1 MASIL
6 DRPISQWAG
15 MEYSCACGKSH
26 KVDIQAIRVGSGV
39 MQELP
44 GILRDLGASH
54 IFLVTDNYTYEAAGR
69 QVEQLLDQAG
79 LSYHKRVF
87 QTETPL
93 VPNEYA
99 LGSVLAAMTSQ
110 DDMLLAVG
118 SGTLNDVTKYV
129 SARTGVPYVIAAT
142 APSMDGYASTV
153 APTILDGFKT
163 TLPAVY
169 PAAIV
174 ADVDILKDAPMP
186 HAHRRLWGHHREVH
200 LPGGLEAVPP
210 AQRGI
215 LLPRG
220 GGRHRGRRGDLR
232 GQRQGAGPAGAPGHP
247 GCDRGAHPLW
257 PGHGHGG
264 RLPACL
270 GGRSTRW
277 PTTGRWTPCA
287 GGEEHP
293 LHGNAV
299 GVGTVLA
306 ASLYEMAAEYL
317 PQGFAAPDKGQILA
331 CLQAAGSCADPKE
344 LGIRREL
351 CLESLLHAMELRD
364 RFTVQKLLEQKGK
377 LSPLRPGAGGAL
389 LRRLKIGK
397 RKRRDYAF
405 SGDRL
410 PSAGG
415 ETGAALRHA
424 AAGLRGA
431 AGAHPHEI

>member
-39 MQELP
+39 IQELP

-54 IFLVTDNYTYEAAGR
+54 IFLVADNYTYEAAGR

-79 LSYHKRVF
+79 LAYHKRVF

-186 HAHRRLWGHHREVH
+186 MLTAGFGDIIGKFTSLADWRLSHQLNKEYYCPEVA
-200 LPGGLEAVPP
+200 GVIEAAVETCAANAQAL
-210 AQRGI
+210 AQREPQAIQAVTEALI
-215 LLPRG
+215 LSGLAMGMVGVSRPASG
-220 GGRHRGRRGDLR
+220 AEHQMAHYWEMDALRR
-232 GQRQGAGPAGAPGHP
+232 
-247 GCDRGAHPLW
+247 
-257 PGHGHGG
+257 
-264 RLPACL
+264 
-270 GGRSTRW
+270 
-277 PTTGRWTPCA
+277 
-287 GGEEHP
+287 GEEHP

-377 LSPLRPGAGGAL
+377 LSLCAQELVARYYGG
-389 LRRLKIGK
+389 
-397 RKRRDYAF
+397 
-405 SGDRL
+405 
-410 PSAGG
+410 
-415 ETGAALRHA
+415 
-424 AAGLRGA
+424 
-431 AGAHPHEI
+431 

>member
-39 MQELP
+39 IQELP

-54 IFLVTDNYTYEAAGR
+54 IFLVADNYTYEAAGR

-79 LSYHKRVF
+79 LAYHKRVF

-174 ADVDILKDAPMP
+174 ADVDILTDAPMP
-186 HAHRRLWGHHREVH
+186 MLTAGFGDIIGKFTSLADWRLSHQLNGDYYCPEVA
-200 LPGGLEAVPP
+200 GVIEAAVETCAANAQAL
-210 AQRGI
+210 AQREPQAIQAMTEALI
-215 LLPRG
+215 LSGLAMGMVGVSRPASG
-220 GGRHRGRRGDLR
+220 AEHQMAHYWEMDALRR
-232 GQRQGAGPAGAPGHP
+232 
-247 GCDRGAHPLW
+247 
-257 PGHGHGG
+257 
-264 RLPACL
+264 
-270 GGRSTRW
+270 
-277 PTTGRWTPCA
+277 
-287 GGEEHP
+287 GEEHP

-377 LSPLRPGAGGAL
+377 LSLCAQELVARYYG
-389 LRRLKIGK
+389 
-397 RKRRDYAF
+397 
-405 SGDRL
+405 S
-410 PSAGG
+410 
-415 ETGAALRHA
+415 
-424 AAGLRGA
+424 
-431 AGAHPHEI
+431 

>member
-54 IFLVTDNYTYEAAGR
+54 IFLVADNYTYEAAGR

-79 LSYHKRVF
+79 LAYHKRVF

-129 SARTGVPYVIAAT
+129 SARTGVPYVIVAT

-186 HAHRRLWGHHREVH
+186 MLTAGFGDIIGKFTSLADWRLSHQLNGEYYCPEVA
-200 LPGGLEAVPP
+200 GVIEAAVETCAANAQAL
-210 AQRGI
+210 AQREPQAIQAVTEALI
-215 LLPRG
+215 LSGLAMGMVGVSRPASG
-220 GGRHRGRRGDLR
+220 AEHQMAHYWEMDALRR
-232 GQRQGAGPAGAPGHP
+232 
-247 GCDRGAHPLW
+247 
-257 PGHGHGG
+257 
-264 RLPACL
+264 
-270 GGRSTRW
+270 
-277 PTTGRWTPCA
+277 
-287 GGEEHP
+287 GEEHP

-377 LSPLRPGAGGAL
+377 LSLCAQELVARYYGG
-389 LRRLKIGK
+389 
-397 RKRRDYAF
+397 
-405 SGDRL
+405 
-410 PSAGG
+410 
-415 ETGAALRHA
+415 
-424 AAGLRGA
+424 
-431 AGAHPHEI
+431 

>member
-6 DRPISQWAG
+6 DRPISQWAR

-39 MQELP
+39 IQELP

-54 IFLVTDNYTYEAAGR
+54 IFLVADNYTYEAAGR

-79 LSYHKRVF
+79 LAYHKRVF

-186 HAHRRLWGHHREVH
+186 MLTAGFGDIIGKFTSLADWRLSHQLNGEYYCPEVA
-200 LPGGLEAVPP
+200 GVIEAAVETCAANAQAL
-210 AQRGI
+210 AQREPQAIQAVTEALI
-215 LLPRG
+215 LSGLAMGMVGVSRPASG
-220 GGRHRGRRGDLR
+220 AEHQMAHYWEMDALRR
-232 GQRQGAGPAGAPGHP
+232 
-247 GCDRGAHPLW
+247 
-257 PGHGHGG
+257 
-264 RLPACL
+264 
-270 GGRSTRW
+270 
-277 PTTGRWTPCA
+277 
-287 GGEEHP
+287 GEEHP

-377 LSPLRPGAGGAL
+377 LSLCAQELVARYYGG
-389 LRRLKIGK
+389 
-397 RKRRDYAF
+397 
-405 SGDRL
+405 
-410 PSAGG
+410 
-415 ETGAALRHA
+415 
-424 AAGLRGA
+424 
-431 AGAHPHEI
+431 

>member
-39 MQELP
+39 IQELP

-129 SARTGVPYVIAAT
+129 SARTGIPYVIAAT

-186 HAHRRLWGHHREVH
+186 MLTAGFGDIIGKFTSLADWRLSHQLNGEYYCPEVA
-200 LPGGLEAVPP
+200 GVIEAAVETCAANAQAL
-210 AQRGI
+210 AQREPQAIQAVTEALI
-215 LLPRG
+215 LSGLAMGMVGVSRPASG
-220 GGRHRGRRGDLR
+220 SEHQMAHYWEMDALRR
-232 GQRQGAGPAGAPGHP
+232 
-247 GCDRGAHPLW
+247 
-257 PGHGHGG
+257 
-264 RLPACL
+264 
-270 GGRSTRW
+270 
-277 PTTGRWTPCA
+277 
-287 GGEEHP
+287 GEEHP

-306 ASLYEMAAEYL
+306 ASLYEMAVEYL

-377 LSPLRPGAGGAL
+377 LSLCAQELVARYYGG
-389 LRRLKIGK
+389 
-397 RKRRDYAF
+397 
-405 SGDRL
+405 
-410 PSAGG
+410 
-415 ETGAALRHA
+415 
-424 AAGLRGA
+424 
-431 AGAHPHEI
+431 

>member
-54 IFLVTDNYTYEAAGR
+54 IFLVADNYTYEAAGR

-79 LSYHKRVF
+79 LAYHKRVF

-129 SARTGVPYVIAAT
+129 SARTGIPYVIAAT

-186 HAHRRLWGHHREVH
+186 MLTAGFGDIIGKFTSLADWRLSHQLNGEYYCPEVA
-200 LPGGLEAVPP
+200 GVIEAAVETCAANAKAL
-210 AQRGI
+210 AQREPQAIQAVTEALI
-215 LLPRG
+215 LSGLAMGMVGVSRPASG
-220 GGRHRGRRGDLR
+220 AEHQMAHYWEMDALRRG
-232 GQRQGAGPAGAPGHP
+232 
-247 GCDRGAHPLW
+247 
-257 PGHGHGG
+257 
-264 RLPACL
+264 
-270 GGRSTRW
+270 
-277 PTTGRWTPCA
+277 
-287 GGEEHP
+287 EKHP

-377 LSPLRPGAGGAL
+377 LSLCAQELVARYYGG
-389 LRRLKIGK
+389 
-397 RKRRDYAF
+397 
-405 SGDRL
+405 
-410 PSAGG
+410 
-415 ETGAALRHA
+415 
-424 AAGLRGA
+424 
-431 AGAHPHEI
+431 

>member
-54 IFLVTDNYTYEAAGR
+54 IFLVADNYTYEAAGR

-79 LSYHKRVF
+79 LAYHKRVF

-186 HAHRRLWGHHREVH
+186 MLTAGFGDIIGKFTSLADWRLSHQLNGEYYCPEVA
-200 LPGGLEAVPP
+200 GVIEAAVETCAANAKAL
-210 AQRGI
+210 AQREPQAIQAVTEALI
-215 LLPRG
+215 LSGLAMGMVGVSRPASG
-220 GGRHRGRRGDLR
+220 TEHQMAHYWEMDALRR
-232 GQRQGAGPAGAPGHP
+232 
-247 GCDRGAHPLW
+247 
-257 PGHGHGG
+257 
-264 RLPACL
+264 
-270 GGRSTRW
+270 
-277 PTTGRWTPCA
+277 
-287 GGEEHP
+287 GEEHP

-377 LSPLRPGAGGAL
+377 LSLCAQELVARYYGG
-389 LRRLKIGK
+389 
-397 RKRRDYAF
+397 
-405 SGDRL
+405 
-410 PSAGG
+410 
-415 ETGAALRHA
+415 
-424 AAGLRGA
+424 
-431 AGAHPHEI
+431 

>member
-39 MQELP
+39 IQELP

-54 IFLVTDNYTYEAAGR
+54 IFLVADNYTYEAAGR

-79 LSYHKRVF
+79 LAYHKRVF

-129 SARTGVPYVIAAT
+129 SARTGIPYVIAAT

-186 HAHRRLWGHHREVH
+186 MLTAGFGDIIGKFTSLADWRLSHQLNGEYYCPEVA
-200 LPGGLEAVPP
+200 GVIEAAVETCAANAQAL
-210 AQRGI
+210 AQREPQAIQAVTEALI
-215 LLPRG
+215 LSGLAMGMVGVSRPASG
-220 GGRHRGRRGDLR
+220 AEHQMAHYWEMDALRR
-232 GQRQGAGPAGAPGHP
+232 
-247 GCDRGAHPLW
+247 
-257 PGHGHGG
+257 
-264 RLPACL
+264 
-270 GGRSTRW
+270 
-277 PTTGRWTPCA
+277 
-287 GGEEHP
+287 GEEHP

-317 PQGFAAPDKGQILA
+317 PQGFTAPDKGQILA

-377 LSPLRPGAGGAL
+377 LSLCAQELVARYYGG
-389 LRRLKIGK
+389 
-397 RKRRDYAF
+397 
-405 SGDRL
+405 
-410 PSAGG
+410 
-415 ETGAALRHA
+415 
-424 AAGLRGA
+424 
-431 AGAHPHEI
+431 

>member
-39 MQELP
+39 IQELP

-79 LSYHKRVF
+79 LAYHKRVF

-186 HAHRRLWGHHREVH
+186 MLTAGFGDIIGKFTSLADWRLSHQLNGEYYCPEVA
-200 LPGGLEAVPP
+200 GVIEAAVETCAANAKAL
-210 AQRGI
+210 AQREPQAIQAVTEALI
-215 LLPRG
+215 LSGLAMGMVGVSRPASG
-220 GGRHRGRRGDLR
+220 AEHQMAHYWEMDALRR
-232 GQRQGAGPAGAPGHP
+232 
-247 GCDRGAHPLW
+247 
-257 PGHGHGG
+257 
-264 RLPACL
+264 
-270 GGRSTRW
+270 
-277 PTTGRWTPCA
+277 
-287 GGEEHP
+287 GEEHP

-377 LSPLRPGAGGAL
+377 LSLCAQELVERYYGG
-389 LRRLKIGK
+389 
-397 RKRRDYAF
+397 
-405 SGDRL
+405 
-410 PSAGG
+410 
-415 ETGAALRHA
+415 
-424 AAGLRGA
+424 
-431 AGAHPHEI
+431 

>member
-39 MQELP
+39 IQELP

-79 LSYHKRVF
+79 LPYHKRVF

-129 SARTGVPYVIAAT
+129 SARTGIPYVIAAT

-186 HAHRRLWGHHREVH
+186 MLTAGFGDIIGKFTSLADWRLSHQLNGEYYCPEVA
-200 LPGGLEAVPP
+200 GVIEAAVETCAANAKAL
-210 AQRGI
+210 AQREPQAIQAVTEALI
-215 LLPRG
+215 LSGLAMGMVGVSRPASG
-220 GGRHRGRRGDLR
+220 AEHQMAHYWEMDALRR
-232 GQRQGAGPAGAPGHP
+232 
-247 GCDRGAHPLW
+247 
-257 PGHGHGG
+257 
-264 RLPACL
+264 
-270 GGRSTRW
+270 
-277 PTTGRWTPCA
+277 
-287 GGEEHP
+287 GEEHP

-364 RFTVQKLLEQKGK
+364 RFTVQKLLEQKGQ
-377 LSPLRPGAGGAL
+377 LISCAQELVERYYGG
-389 LRRLKIGK
+389 
-397 RKRRDYAF
+397 
-405 SGDRL
+405 
-410 PSAGG
+410 
-415 ETGAALRHA
+415 
-424 AAGLRGA
+424 
-431 AGAHPHEI
+431 

>member
-79 LSYHKRVF
+79 LAYHKRVF

-129 SARTGVPYVIAAT
+129 SARTGIPYVIAAT

-186 HAHRRLWGHHREVH
+186 MLTAGFGDIIGKFTSLADWRLSHQLNGEYYCPEVA
-200 LPGGLEAVPP
+200 GVIEAAVETCAANAQAL
-210 AQRGI
+210 AQREPQAIQAVTEALI
-215 LLPRG
+215 LSGLAMGMVGVSRPASG
-220 GGRHRGRRGDLR
+220 AEHQMAHYWEMDALRR
-232 GQRQGAGPAGAPGHP
+232 
-247 GCDRGAHPLW
+247 
-257 PGHGHGG
+257 
-264 RLPACL
+264 
-270 GGRSTRW
+270 
-277 PTTGRWTPCA
+277 
-287 GGEEHP
+287 GEEHP

-364 RFTVQKLLEQKGK
+364 RFTVQKLLEQKGQ
-377 LSPLRPGAGGAL
+377 LISCAQELVARYYGG
-389 LRRLKIGK
+389 
-397 RKRRDYAF
+397 
-405 SGDRL
+405 
-410 PSAGG
+410 
-415 ETGAALRHA
+415 
-424 AAGLRGA
+424 
-431 AGAHPHEI
+431 

>member
-79 LSYHKRVF
+79 LAYHKRVF

-129 SARTGVPYVIAAT
+129 SARTGIPYVIAAT

-186 HAHRRLWGHHREVH
+186 MLTAGFGDIIGKFTSLADWRLSHQLNGEYYCPEVA
-200 LPGGLEAVPP
+200 GVIEAAVETCAANAQAL
-210 AQRGI
+210 AQREPQAIQAVTEALI
-215 LLPRG
+215 LSGLAMGMVGVSRPASG
-220 GGRHRGRRGDLR
+220 AEHQMAHYWEMDALRR
-232 GQRQGAGPAGAPGHP
+232 
-247 GCDRGAHPLW
+247 
-257 PGHGHGG
+257 
-264 RLPACL
+264 
-270 GGRSTRW
+270 
-277 PTTGRWTPCA
+277 
-287 GGEEHP
+287 GEEHP

-351 CLESLLHAMELRD
+351 CLKSLLHAMELRD

-377 LSPLRPGAGGAL
+377 LSLCAQELVARYYGG
-389 LRRLKIGK
+389 
-397 RKRRDYAF
+397 
-405 SGDRL
+405 
-410 PSAGG
+410 
-415 ETGAALRHA
+415 
-424 AAGLRGA
+424 
-431 AGAHPHEI
+431 

>member
-39 MQELP
+39 IQELP

-54 IFLVTDNYTYEAAGR
+54 IFLVADNYTYEAAGR

-79 LSYHKRVF
+79 LAYHKRVF

-129 SARTGVPYVIAAT
+129 SARTDMPYVIAAT

-186 HAHRRLWGHHREVH
+186 MLTAGFGDIIGKFTSLADWRLSHQLNGEYYCPEVA
-200 LPGGLEAVPP
+200 GVIEAAVETCAANAQAL
-210 AQRGI
+210 AQREPQAIQAVTEALI
-215 LLPRG
+215 LSGLAMGMVGVSRPASG
-220 GGRHRGRRGDLR
+220 AEHQMAHYWEMDALRR
-232 GQRQGAGPAGAPGHP
+232 
-247 GCDRGAHPLW
+247 
-257 PGHGHGG
+257 
-264 RLPACL
+264 
-270 GGRSTRW
+270 
-277 PTTGRWTPCA
+277 
-287 GGEEHP
+287 GEEHP

-364 RFTVQKLLEQKGK
+364 RFTVQKLLEQKGQ
-377 LSPLRPGAGGAL
+377 LISCAQELVARYYGG
-389 LRRLKIGK
+389 
-397 RKRRDYAF
+397 
-405 SGDRL
+405 
-410 PSAGG
+410 
-415 ETGAALRHA
+415 
-424 AAGLRGA
+424 
-431 AGAHPHEI
+431 

>member
-39 MQELP
+39 IQELP

-79 LSYHKRVF
+79 LPYHKRVF

-186 HAHRRLWGHHREVH
+186 MLTAGFGDIIGKFTSLADWRLSHQLNGEYYCPEVA
-200 LPGGLEAVPP
+200 GVIEAAVETCAANAQAL
-210 AQRGI
+210 AQREPQAIQAVTEALI
-215 LLPRG
+215 LSGLAMGMVGVSRPASG
-220 GGRHRGRRGDLR
+220 AEHQMAHYWEMDALRR
-232 GQRQGAGPAGAPGHP
+232 
-247 GCDRGAHPLW
+247 
-257 PGHGHGG
+257 
-264 RLPACL
+264 
-270 GGRSTRW
+270 
-277 PTTGRWTPCA
+277 
-287 GGEEHP
+287 GEEHP

-377 LSPLRPGAGGAL
+377 LSLCAQELVERYYGG
-389 LRRLKIGK
+389 
-397 RKRRDYAF
+397 
-405 SGDRL
+405 
-410 PSAGG
+410 
-415 ETGAALRHA
+415 
-424 AAGLRGA
+424 
-431 AGAHPHEI
+431 

>member
-54 IFLVTDNYTYEAAGR
+54 IFLVADNYTYEASGR

-79 LSYHKRVF
+79 LAYHKRVF

-186 HAHRRLWGHHREVH
+186 MLTAGFGDIIGKFTSLADWRLSHQLNGEYYCPEVA
-200 LPGGLEAVPP
+200 GVIEAAVETCAANAQAL
-210 AQRGI
+210 AQREPQAIQAVTEALI
-215 LLPRG
+215 LSGLAMGMVGVSRPASG
-220 GGRHRGRRGDLR
+220 AEHQMAHYWEMDALRR
-232 GQRQGAGPAGAPGHP
+232 
-247 GCDRGAHPLW
+247 
-257 PGHGHGG
+257 
-264 RLPACL
+264 
-270 GGRSTRW
+270 
-277 PTTGRWTPCA
+277 
-287 GGEEHP
+287 GEEHP

-377 LSPLRPGAGGAL
+377 LSLCAQELVARYYGG
-389 LRRLKIGK
+389 
-397 RKRRDYAF
+397 
-405 SGDRL
+405 
-410 PSAGG
+410 
-415 ETGAALRHA
+415 
-424 AAGLRGA
+424 
-431 AGAHPHEI
+431 

>member
-39 MQELP
+39 IQELP

-54 IFLVTDNYTYEAAGR
+54 IFLVADNYTYEAAGR

-79 LSYHKRVF
+79 LAYHKRVF

-169 PAAIV
+169 PAVIV

-186 HAHRRLWGHHREVH
+186 MLTAGFGDIIGKFTSLADWRLSHQLNGEYYCPEVA
-200 LPGGLEAVPP
+200 GVIEAAVETCAANAKAL
-210 AQRGI
+210 AQREPQAIQAVTEALI
-215 LLPRG
+215 LSGLAMGMVGVSRPASG
-220 GGRHRGRRGDLR
+220 AEHQMAHYWEMDALRR
-232 GQRQGAGPAGAPGHP
+232 
-247 GCDRGAHPLW
+247 
-257 PGHGHGG
+257 
-264 RLPACL
+264 
-270 GGRSTRW
+270 
-277 PTTGRWTPCA
+277 
-287 GGEEHP
+287 GEEHP

-377 LSPLRPGAGGAL
+377 LSLCAQELVARYYGG
-389 LRRLKIGK
+389 
-397 RKRRDYAF
+397 
-405 SGDRL
+405 
-410 PSAGG
+410 
-415 ETGAALRHA
+415 
-424 AAGLRGA
+424 
-431 AGAHPHEI
+431 

>member
-6 DRPISQWAG
+6 DRPISQWAR

-39 MQELP
+39 IQELP

-186 HAHRRLWGHHREVH
+186 MLTAGFGDIIGKFTSLADWRLSHQLNGEYYCPEVA
-200 LPGGLEAVPP
+200 GVIEAAVETCAANAKAL
-210 AQRGI
+210 AQREPQAIQAVTEALI
-215 LLPRG
+215 LSGLAMGMVGVSRPASG
-220 GGRHRGRRGDLR
+220 AEHQMAHYWEMDALRR
-232 GQRQGAGPAGAPGHP
+232 
-247 GCDRGAHPLW
+247 
-257 PGHGHGG
+257 
-264 RLPACL
+264 
-270 GGRSTRW
+270 
-277 PTTGRWTPCA
+277 
-287 GGEEHP
+287 GEEHP

-377 LSPLRPGAGGAL
+377 LSLCAQELVARYYGG
-389 LRRLKIGK
+389 
-397 RKRRDYAF
+397 
-405 SGDRL
+405 
-410 PSAGG
+410 
-415 ETGAALRHA
+415 
-424 AAGLRGA
+424 
-431 AGAHPHEI
+431 

>member
-26 KVDIQAIRVGSGV
+26 KVDIQAIQVGSGV
-39 MQELP
+39 IQELP

-79 LSYHKRVF
+79 LAYHKRVF

-186 HAHRRLWGHHREVH
+186 MLTAGFGDIIGKFTSLADWRLSHQLNGEYYCPEVA
-200 LPGGLEAVPP
+200 GVIEAAVETCAANAKAL
-210 AQRGI
+210 AQREPQAIQAVTEALI
-215 LLPRG
+215 LSGLAMGMVGVSRPASG
-220 GGRHRGRRGDLR
+220 AEHQMAHYWEMDALRR
-232 GQRQGAGPAGAPGHP
+232 
-247 GCDRGAHPLW
+247 
-257 PGHGHGG
+257 
-264 RLPACL
+264 
-270 GGRSTRW
+270 
-277 PTTGRWTPCA
+277 
-287 GGEEHP
+287 GEEHP

-377 LSPLRPGAGGAL
+377 LSLCAQELVARYYGG
-389 LRRLKIGK
+389 
-397 RKRRDYAF
+397 
-405 SGDRL
+405 
-410 PSAGG
+410 
-415 ETGAALRHA
+415 
-424 AAGLRGA
+424 
-431 AGAHPHEI
+431 

>member
-1 MASIL
+1 MASSL

-39 MQELP
+39 IQELP

-54 IFLVTDNYTYEAAGR
+54 IFLVADNYTFEAAGR

-79 LSYHKRVF
+79 LPYHKRVF

-129 SARTGVPYVIAAT
+129 SARTGIPYVIAAT

-186 HAHRRLWGHHREVH
+186 MLTAGFGDIIGKFTSLADWRLSHQLNGEYYCPEVA
-200 LPGGLEAVPP
+200 GVIEAAVETCAANAQAL
-210 AQRGI
+210 AQREPQAIQAVTEALI
-215 LLPRG
+215 LSGLAMGMVGVSRPASG
-220 GGRHRGRRGDLR
+220 AEHQMAHYWEMDALRR
-232 GQRQGAGPAGAPGHP
+232 
-247 GCDRGAHPLW
+247 
-257 PGHGHGG
+257 
-264 RLPACL
+264 
-270 GGRSTRW
+270 
-277 PTTGRWTPCA
+277 
-287 GGEEHP
+287 GEEHP

-364 RFTVQKLLEQKGK
+364 RFTVQRLLEQKGQ
-377 LSPLRPGAGGAL
+377 LISCAQELVERYYGG
-389 LRRLKIGK
+389 
-397 RKRRDYAF
+397 
-405 SGDRL
+405 
-410 PSAGG
+410 
-415 ETGAALRHA
+415 
-424 AAGLRGA
+424 
-431 AGAHPHEI
+431 

>member
-54 IFLVTDNYTYEAAGR
+54 IFLVADNYTYEAAGR

-79 LSYHKRVF
+79 LAYHKRVF

-186 HAHRRLWGHHREVH
+186 MLTAGFGDIIGKFTSLADWRLSHQLNGEYYCPEVA
-200 LPGGLEAVPP
+200 GVIEAAVETCAANAKAL
-210 AQRGI
+210 AQREPQAIQAVTEALI
-215 LLPRG
+215 LSGLAMGMVGVSRPASG
-220 GGRHRGRRGDLR
+220 AEHQMAHYWEMDALRR
-232 GQRQGAGPAGAPGHP
+232 
-247 GCDRGAHPLW
+247 
-257 PGHGHGG
+257 
-264 RLPACL
+264 
-270 GGRSTRW
+270 
-277 PTTGRWTPCA
+277 
-287 GGEEHP
+287 GEEHP

-331 CLQAAGSCADPKE
+331 YLQAAGSCADPKE

-377 LSPLRPGAGGAL
+377 LSLCAQELVERYYGG
-389 LRRLKIGK
+389 
-397 RKRRDYAF
+397 
-405 SGDRL
+405 
-410 PSAGG
+410 
-415 ETGAALRHA
+415 
-424 AAGLRGA
+424 
-431 AGAHPHEI
+431 

>member
-54 IFLVTDNYTYEAAGR
+54 IFLVADNYTYEAAGR

-186 HAHRRLWGHHREVH
+186 MLTAGFGDIIGKFTSLADWRLSHQLNGEYYCPEVA
-200 LPGGLEAVPP
+200 GVIEAAVETCAANAQAL
-210 AQRGI
+210 AQREPQAIQAVTEALI
-215 LLPRG
+215 LSGLAMGMVGVSRPASG
-220 GGRHRGRRGDLR
+220 AEHQMAHYWEMDALRRG
-232 GQRQGAGPAGAPGHP
+232 
-247 GCDRGAHPLW
+247 
-257 PGHGHGG
+257 
-264 RLPACL
+264 
-270 GGRSTRW
+270 
-277 PTTGRWTPCA
+277 
-287 GGEEHP
+287 EVHP

-306 ASLYEMAAEYL
+306 ASLYEMAVEYL

-377 LSPLRPGAGGAL
+377 LSLCAQELVARYYGG
-389 LRRLKIGK
+389 
-397 RKRRDYAF
+397 
-405 SGDRL
+405 
-410 PSAGG
+410 
-415 ETGAALRHA
+415 
-424 AAGLRGA
+424 
-431 AGAHPHEI
+431 

>member
-54 IFLVTDNYTYEAAGR
+54 IFLVADNYTYEAAGR

-79 LSYHKRVF
+79 LPYHKRVF

-129 SARTGVPYVIAAT
+129 SARTGIPYVIAAT

-186 HAHRRLWGHHREVH
+186 MLTAGFGDIIGKFTSLADWRLSHQLNGEYYCPEVA
-200 LPGGLEAVPP
+200 GVIEAAVETCAANAQAL
-210 AQRGI
+210 AQREPQAIQAVTEALI
-215 LLPRG
+215 LSGLAMGMVGVSRPASG
-220 GGRHRGRRGDLR
+220 AEHQMAHYWEMDALRR
-232 GQRQGAGPAGAPGHP
+232 
-247 GCDRGAHPLW
+247 
-257 PGHGHGG
+257 
-264 RLPACL
+264 
-270 GGRSTRW
+270 
-277 PTTGRWTPCA
+277 
-287 GGEEHP
+287 GEEHP

-331 CLQAAGSCADPKE
+331 CLQAAGSCADPKA

-377 LSPLRPGAGGAL
+377 LSLCAQELVARYYGG
-389 LRRLKIGK
+389 
-397 RKRRDYAF
+397 
-405 SGDRL
+405 
-410 PSAGG
+410 
-415 ETGAALRHA
+415 
-424 AAGLRGA
+424 
-431 AGAHPHEI
+431 

>member
-39 MQELP
+39 IQELP

-129 SARTGVPYVIAAT
+129 SARTGMPYVIAAT

-174 ADVDILKDAPMP
+174 ADVGILKDAPMP
-186 HAHRRLWGHHREVH
+186 MLTAGFGDIIGKFTSLADWRLSHQLNGEYYCPEVA
-200 LPGGLEAVPP
+200 GVIEAAVETCAANAKAL
-210 AQRGI
+210 AQREPQAIQAVTEALI
-215 LLPRG
+215 LSGLAMGMVGVSRPASG
-220 GGRHRGRRGDLR
+220 AEHQMAHYWEMDALRR
-232 GQRQGAGPAGAPGHP
+232 
-247 GCDRGAHPLW
+247 
-257 PGHGHGG
+257 
-264 RLPACL
+264 
-270 GGRSTRW
+270 
-277 PTTGRWTPCA
+277 
-287 GGEEHP
+287 GEEHP

-299 GVGTVLA
+299 GASAVIA
-306 ASLYEMAAEYL
+306 ASLYELAAAEL
-317 PQGFAAPDKGQILA
+317 PQGFTPPDKARIVA
-331 CLQAAGSCADPKE
+331 CLRDAGAAASPKE
-344 LGIRREL
+344 LGIRRDL
-351 CLESLLHAMELRD
+351 CMEALMHAMELRD
-364 RFTVQKLLEQKGK
+364 RFTILRFLDSKGELAACALELTNRFYG
-377 LSPLRPGAGGAL
+377 
-389 LRRLKIGK
+389 
-397 RKRRDYAF
+397 
-405 SGDRL
+405 
-410 PSAGG
+410 
-415 ETGAALRHA
+415 T
-424 AAGLRGA
+424 
-431 AGAHPHEI
+431 

>member
-39 MQELP
+39 IQELP

-54 IFLVTDNYTYEAAGR
+54 IFLVADNYTYEAAGR

-79 LSYHKRVF
+79 LAYHKRVF

-186 HAHRRLWGHHREVH
+186 MLTAGFGDIIGKFTSLADWRLSHQLNGEYYCPEVA
-200 LPGGLEAVPP
+200 GVIEAAVETCAANAQAL
-210 AQRGI
+210 AQREPQAIQAVTEALI
-215 LLPRG
+215 LSGLAMGMVGVSRPASG
-220 GGRHRGRRGDLR
+220 AEHQMAHYWEMDALRR
-232 GQRQGAGPAGAPGHP
+232 
-247 GCDRGAHPLW
+247 
-257 PGHGHGG
+257 
-264 RLPACL
+264 
-270 GGRSTRW
+270 
-277 PTTGRWTPCA
+277 
-287 GGEEHP
+287 GEEHP

-351 CLESLLHAMELRD
+351 YLESLLHAMELRD

-377 LSPLRPGAGGAL
+377 LSLCAQELVARYYGG
-389 LRRLKIGK
+389 
-397 RKRRDYAF
+397 
-405 SGDRL
+405 
-410 PSAGG
+410 
-415 ETGAALRHA
+415 
-424 AAGLRGA
+424 
-431 AGAHPHEI
+431 

>member
-39 MQELP
+39 IQELP

-186 HAHRRLWGHHREVH
+186 MLTAGFGDIIGKFTSLADWRLSHQLNGEYYCPEVA
-200 LPGGLEAVPP
+200 GVIEAAVETCAANAKAL
-210 AQRGI
+210 AQREPQAIQAVTEALI
-215 LLPRG
+215 LSGLAMGMVGVSRPASG
-220 GGRHRGRRGDLR
+220 AEHQMAHYWEMDALRR
-232 GQRQGAGPAGAPGHP
+232 
-247 GCDRGAHPLW
+247 
-257 PGHGHGG
+257 
-264 RLPACL
+264 
-270 GGRSTRW
+270 
-277 PTTGRWTPCA
+277 
-287 GGEEHP
+287 GEEHP

-364 RFTVQKLLEQKGK
+364 RFTVQKLLEQKGQ
-377 LSPLRPGAGGAL
+377 LISCAQELVARYYGG
-389 LRRLKIGK
+389 
-397 RKRRDYAF
+397 
-405 SGDRL
+405 
-410 PSAGG
+410 
-415 ETGAALRHA
+415 
-424 AAGLRGA
+424 
-431 AGAHPHEI
+431 

>member
-15 MEYSCACGKSH
+15 MEYSCVCGKSH

-39 MQELP
+39 IQELP

-54 IFLVTDNYTYEAAGR
+54 IFLVADNYTYEAAGR

-79 LSYHKRVF
+79 LPYHKRVF

-129 SARTGVPYVIAAT
+129 SARTGIPYVIAAT

-186 HAHRRLWGHHREVH
+186 MLTAGFGDIIGKFTSLADWRLSHQLNGEYYCPEVA
-200 LPGGLEAVPP
+200 GVIEAAVETCAANAQAL
-210 AQRGI
+210 AQREPQAIQAVTEALI
-215 LLPRG
+215 LSGLAMGMVGVSRPASG
-220 GGRHRGRRGDLR
+220 AEHQMAHYWEMDALRR
-232 GQRQGAGPAGAPGHP
+232 
-247 GCDRGAHPLW
+247 
-257 PGHGHGG
+257 
-264 RLPACL
+264 
-270 GGRSTRW
+270 
-277 PTTGRWTPCA
+277 
-287 GGEEHP
+287 GEEHP

-377 LSPLRPGAGGAL
+377 LSLCAQELVARYYGG
-389 LRRLKIGK
+389 
-397 RKRRDYAF
+397 
-405 SGDRL
+405 
-410 PSAGG
+410 
-415 ETGAALRHA
+415 
-424 AAGLRGA
+424 
-431 AGAHPHEI
+431 

>member
-39 MQELP
+39 IQELP

-54 IFLVTDNYTYEAAGR
+54 IFLVADNYTYEAAGR

-79 LSYHKRVF
+79 LPYHKRVF

-129 SARTGVPYVIAAT
+129 SARTGIPYVIAAT

-186 HAHRRLWGHHREVH
+186 MLTAGFGDIIGKFTSLADWRLSHQLNGEYYCPEVA
-200 LPGGLEAVPP
+200 GVIEAAVETCAANAQAL
-210 AQRGI
+210 AQREPQAIQAVTEALI
-215 LLPRG
+215 LSGLAMGMVGVSRPASG
-220 GGRHRGRRGDLR
+220 AEHQMAHYWEMDALRR
-232 GQRQGAGPAGAPGHP
+232 
-247 GCDRGAHPLW
+247 
-257 PGHGHGG
+257 
-264 RLPACL
+264 
-270 GGRSTRW
+270 
-277 PTTGRWTPCA
+277 
-287 GGEEHP
+287 GEEHP

-306 ASLYEMAAEYL
+306 ACLYEMAAEYL

-377 LSPLRPGAGGAL
+377 LSLCAQELVARYYGG
-389 LRRLKIGK
+389 
-397 RKRRDYAF
+397 
-405 SGDRL
+405 
-410 PSAGG
+410 
-415 ETGAALRHA
+415 
-424 AAGLRGA
+424 
-431 AGAHPHEI
+431 

>member
-1 MASIL
+1 MASSL

-54 IFLVTDNYTYEAAGR
+54 IFLVADNYTYEAAGR

-79 LSYHKRVF
+79 LAYHKRVF

-129 SARTGVPYVIAAT
+129 SARTGIPYVIAAT

-186 HAHRRLWGHHREVH
+186 MLTAGFGDIIGKFTSLADWRLSHQLNGEYYCPEVA
-200 LPGGLEAVPP
+200 GVIEAAVETCAANAKAL
-210 AQRGI
+210 AQREPQAIQAVTEALI
-215 LLPRG
+215 LSGLAMGMVGVSRPASG
-220 GGRHRGRRGDLR
+220 AEHQMAHYWEMDALRR
-232 GQRQGAGPAGAPGHP
+232 
-247 GCDRGAHPLW
+247 
-257 PGHGHGG
+257 
-264 RLPACL
+264 
-270 GGRSTRW
+270 
-277 PTTGRWTPCA
+277 
-287 GGEEHP
+287 GEEHP

-377 LSPLRPGAGGAL
+377 LSLCAQELVARYYGG
-389 LRRLKIGK
+389 
-397 RKRRDYAF
+397 
-405 SGDRL
+405 
-410 PSAGG
+410 
-415 ETGAALRHA
+415 
-424 AAGLRGA
+424 
-431 AGAHPHEI
+431 

>member
-79 LSYHKRVF
+79 LAYHKRVF

-186 HAHRRLWGHHREVH
+186 MLTAGFGDIIGKFTSLADWRLSHQLNGEYYCPEVA
-200 LPGGLEAVPP
+200 GVIEAAVETCAANAQAL
-210 AQRGI
+210 AQREPQAIQAVTEALI
-215 LLPRG
+215 LSGLAMGMVGVSRPASG
-220 GGRHRGRRGDLR
+220 AEHQMAHYWEMDALRR
-232 GQRQGAGPAGAPGHP
+232 
-247 GCDRGAHPLW
+247 
-257 PGHGHGG
+257 
-264 RLPACL
+264 
-270 GGRSTRW
+270 
-277 PTTGRWTPCA
+277 
-287 GGEEHP
+287 GEEHP

-377 LSPLRPGAGGAL
+377 LSLCAQELVARYYGG
-389 LRRLKIGK
+389 
-397 RKRRDYAF
+397 
-405 SGDRL
+405 
-410 PSAGG
+410 
-415 ETGAALRHA
+415 
-424 AAGLRGA
+424 
-431 AGAHPHEI
+431 

>member
-6 DRPISQWAG
+6 DRPISHWAG

-39 MQELP
+39 IQELP

-54 IFLVTDNYTYEAAGR
+54 IFLVADNYTYEAAGR

-79 LSYHKRVF
+79 LPYHKRVF

-186 HAHRRLWGHHREVH
+186 MLTAGFGDIIGKFTSLADWRLSHQLNGEYYCPEVA
-200 LPGGLEAVPP
+200 GVIEAAVETCAANAQAL
-210 AQRGI
+210 AQREPQAIQAVTEALILSGLAMGMVGI
-215 LLPRG
+215 SRPASGAEHQMAHYWEMDAL
-220 GGRHRGRRGDLR
+220 RR
-232 GQRQGAGPAGAPGHP
+232 
-247 GCDRGAHPLW
+247 
-257 PGHGHGG
+257 
-264 RLPACL
+264 
-270 GGRSTRW
+270 
-277 PTTGRWTPCA
+277 
-287 GGEEHP
+287 GEEHP

-377 LSPLRPGAGGAL
+377 LSLCAQELVARYYGG
-389 LRRLKIGK
+389 
-397 RKRRDYAF
+397 
-405 SGDRL
+405 
-410 PSAGG
+410 
-415 ETGAALRHA
+415 
-424 AAGLRGA
+424 
-431 AGAHPHEI
+431 

>member
-39 MQELP
+39 IQELP

-54 IFLVTDNYTYEAAGR
+54 IFLVADNYTYEAAGR

-79 LSYHKRVF
+79 LAYHKRVF

-186 HAHRRLWGHHREVH
+186 MLTAGFGDIIGKFTSLADWRLSHQLNGEYYCPEVA
-200 LPGGLEAVPP
+200 GVIEAAVETCAANAKAL
-210 AQRGI
+210 AQREPQAIRAVTEALI
-215 LLPRG
+215 LSGLAMGMVGVSRPASG
-220 GGRHRGRRGDLR
+220 AEHQMAHYWEMDALRR
-232 GQRQGAGPAGAPGHP
+232 
-247 GCDRGAHPLW
+247 
-257 PGHGHGG
+257 
-264 RLPACL
+264 
-270 GGRSTRW
+270 
-277 PTTGRWTPCA
+277 
-287 GGEEHP
+287 GEEHP

-306 ASLYEMAAEYL
+306 ASLYEMAVEYL

-377 LSPLRPGAGGAL
+377 LSLCAQELVARYYGG
-389 LRRLKIGK
+389 
-397 RKRRDYAF
+397 
-405 SGDRL
+405 
-410 PSAGG
+410 
-415 ETGAALRHA
+415 
-424 AAGLRGA
+424 
-431 AGAHPHEI
+431 

>member
-39 MQELP
+39 IQELP

-129 SARTGVPYVIAAT
+129 SARTGIPYVIAAT

-186 HAHRRLWGHHREVH
+186 MLTAGFGDIIGKFTSLADWRLSHQLNGEYYCPEVA
-200 LPGGLEAVPP
+200 GVIEAAVETCAANAKAL
-210 AQRGI
+210 AQREPQAIQAVTEALI
-215 LLPRG
+215 LSGLAMGMVGVSRPASG
-220 GGRHRGRRGDLR
+220 AEHQMAHYWEMDALRR
-232 GQRQGAGPAGAPGHP
+232 
-247 GCDRGAHPLW
+247 
-257 PGHGHGG
+257 
-264 RLPACL
+264 
-270 GGRSTRW
+270 
-277 PTTGRWTPCA
+277 
-287 GGEEHP
+287 GEEHP

-377 LSPLRPGAGGAL
+377 LSLCAQELVARYYGG
-389 LRRLKIGK
+389 
-397 RKRRDYAF
+397 
-405 SGDRL
+405 
-410 PSAGG
+410 
-415 ETGAALRHA
+415 
-424 AAGLRGA
+424 
-431 AGAHPHEI
+431 

>member
-54 IFLVTDNYTYEAAGR
+54 IFLVADNYTYEAAGR

-186 HAHRRLWGHHREVH
+186 MLTAGFGDIIGKFTSLADWRLSHQLNGEYYCPEVA
-200 LPGGLEAVPP
+200 GVIEAAVETCAANAKAL
-210 AQRGI
+210 AQREPQAIQAVTEALI
-215 LLPRG
+215 LSGLAMGMVGVSRPASG
-220 GGRHRGRRGDLR
+220 AEHQMAHYWEMDALRR
-232 GQRQGAGPAGAPGHP
+232 
-247 GCDRGAHPLW
+247 
-257 PGHGHGG
+257 
-264 RLPACL
+264 
-270 GGRSTRW
+270 
-277 PTTGRWTPCA
+277 
-287 GGEEHP
+287 GEEHP

-377 LSPLRPGAGGAL
+377 LSLCAQELVARYYGG
-389 LRRLKIGK
+389 
-397 RKRRDYAF
+397 
-405 SGDRL
+405 
-410 PSAGG
+410 
-415 ETGAALRHA
+415 
-424 AAGLRGA
+424 
-431 AGAHPHEI
+431 

>member
-39 MQELP
+39 IQELP

-54 IFLVTDNYTYEAAGR
+54 IFLVADNYTYEAAGR

-79 LSYHKRVF
+79 LAYHKRVF

-129 SARTGVPYVIAAT
+129 SARTGIPYVIAAT

-186 HAHRRLWGHHREVH
+186 MLTAGFGDIIGKFTSLADWRLSHQLNGEYYCPEVA
-200 LPGGLEAVPP
+200 GVIEAAVETCAANAKAL
-210 AQRGI
+210 AQREPQAIQAVTEALI
-215 LLPRG
+215 LSGLAMGMVGVSRPASG
-220 GGRHRGRRGDLR
+220 AEHQMAHYWEMDALRR
-232 GQRQGAGPAGAPGHP
+232 
-247 GCDRGAHPLW
+247 
-257 PGHGHGG
+257 
-264 RLPACL
+264 
-270 GGRSTRW
+270 
-277 PTTGRWTPCA
+277 
-287 GGEEHP
+287 GEEHP

-306 ASLYEMAAEYL
+306 ASLYEMAVEYL

-377 LSPLRPGAGGAL
+377 LSLCAQELVARYYG
-389 LRRLKIGK
+389 
-397 RKRRDYAF
+397 
-405 SGDRL
+405 S
-410 PSAGG
+410 
-415 ETGAALRHA
+415 
-424 AAGLRGA
+424 
-431 AGAHPHEI
+431 

>member
-39 MQELP
+39 IQELP

-54 IFLVTDNYTYEAAGR
+54 IFLVADNYTYEAAGR

-79 LSYHKRVF
+79 LAYHKRVF

-129 SARTGVPYVIAAT
+129 SARTGTPYVIAAT

-186 HAHRRLWGHHREVH
+186 MLTAGFGDIIGKFTSLADWRLSHQLNGEYYCPEVA
-200 LPGGLEAVPP
+200 GVIEAAAETCAANAKAL
-210 AQRGI
+210 AQREPQAIQAVTEALI
-215 LLPRG
+215 LSGLAMGMVGVSRPASG
-220 GGRHRGRRGDLR
+220 AEHQMAHYWEMDALRR
-232 GQRQGAGPAGAPGHP
+232 
-247 GCDRGAHPLW
+247 
-257 PGHGHGG
+257 
-264 RLPACL
+264 
-270 GGRSTRW
+270 
-277 PTTGRWTPCA
+277 
-287 GGEEHP
+287 GEEHP

-377 LSPLRPGAGGAL
+377 LSLCAQELVARYYGG
-389 LRRLKIGK
+389 
-397 RKRRDYAF
+397 
-405 SGDRL
+405 
-410 PSAGG
+410 
-415 ETGAALRHA
+415 
-424 AAGLRGA
+424 
-431 AGAHPHEI
+431 

>member
-54 IFLVTDNYTYEAAGR
+54 IFLVADNYTYEAAGR

-79 LSYHKRVF
+79 LPYHKRVF

-129 SARTGVPYVIAAT
+129 SARTGIPYVIAAT

-186 HAHRRLWGHHREVH
+186 MLTAGFGDIIGKFTSLADWRLSHQLNGEYYCPEVA
-200 LPGGLEAVPP
+200 GVIEAAVETCAANAQAL
-210 AQRGI
+210 AQREPQAIQAVTEALI
-215 LLPRG
+215 LSGLAMGMVGVSRPASG
-220 GGRHRGRRGDLR
+220 AEHQMAHYWEMDALRR
-232 GQRQGAGPAGAPGHP
+232 
-247 GCDRGAHPLW
+247 
-257 PGHGHGG
+257 
-264 RLPACL
+264 
-270 GGRSTRW
+270 
-277 PTTGRWTPCA
+277 
-287 GGEEHP
+287 GEEHP

-377 LSPLRPGAGGAL
+377 LSLCAQELVERYYGG
-389 LRRLKIGK
+389 
-397 RKRRDYAF
+397 
-405 SGDRL
+405 
-410 PSAGG
+410 
-415 ETGAALRHA
+415 
-424 AAGLRGA
+424 
-431 AGAHPHEI
+431 

>member
-26 KVDIQAIRVGSGV
+26 KVNIQAIRVGSGV
-39 MQELP
+39 IQELP

-54 IFLVTDNYTYEAAGR
+54 IFLVADNYTYEAAGR

-79 LSYHKRVF
+79 LAYHKRVF

-129 SARTGVPYVIAAT
+129 SARTGIPYVIAAT

-186 HAHRRLWGHHREVH
+186 MLTAGFGDIIGKFTSLADWRLSHQLNGEYYCPEVA
-200 LPGGLEAVPP
+200 GVIEAAVETCAANAQAL
-210 AQRGI
+210 AQREPQAIQAVTEALI
-215 LLPRG
+215 LSGLAMGMVGVSRPASG
-220 GGRHRGRRGDLR
+220 AEHQMAHYWEMDALRR
-232 GQRQGAGPAGAPGHP
+232 
-247 GCDRGAHPLW
+247 
-257 PGHGHGG
+257 
-264 RLPACL
+264 
-270 GGRSTRW
+270 
-277 PTTGRWTPCA
+277 
-287 GGEEHP
+287 GEEHP

-377 LSPLRPGAGGAL
+377 LSLCAQELVARYYGG
-389 LRRLKIGK
+389 
-397 RKRRDYAF
+397 
-405 SGDRL
+405 
-410 PSAGG
+410 
-415 ETGAALRHA
+415 
-424 AAGLRGA
+424 
-431 AGAHPHEI
+431 

>member
-39 MQELP
+39 IQELP

-54 IFLVTDNYTYEAAGR
+54 IFLVADNYTYEAAGR

-79 LSYHKRVF
+79 LAYHKRVF

-186 HAHRRLWGHHREVH
+186 MLTAGFGDIIGKFTSLADWRLSHQLNGEYYCPEVA
-200 LPGGLEAVPP
+200 GVIEAAVETCAANAKAL
-210 AQRGI
+210 AQREPQAIQAVTEALI
-215 LLPRG
+215 LSGLAMGMVGVSRPASG
-220 GGRHRGRRGDLR
+220 AEHQMAHYWEMDALRR
-232 GQRQGAGPAGAPGHP
+232 
-247 GCDRGAHPLW
+247 
-257 PGHGHGG
+257 
-264 RLPACL
+264 
-270 GGRSTRW
+270 
-277 PTTGRWTPCA
+277 
-287 GGEEHP
+287 GEEHP

-331 CLQAAGSCADPKE
+331 CLQAAGSYADPKE

-377 LSPLRPGAGGAL
+377 LSLCAQELVERYYGG
-389 LRRLKIGK
+389 
-397 RKRRDYAF
+397 
-405 SGDRL
+405 
-410 PSAGG
+410 
-415 ETGAALRHA
+415 
-424 AAGLRGA
+424 
-431 AGAHPHEI
+431 

>member
-54 IFLVTDNYTYEAAGR
+54 IFLVADNYTYEAAGR

-79 LSYHKRVF
+79 LAYHKRVF

-129 SARTGVPYVIAAT
+129 SARTGIPYVIAAT

-186 HAHRRLWGHHREVH
+186 MLTAGFGDIIGKFTSLADWRLSHQLNGEYYCPEVA
-200 LPGGLEAVPP
+200 GVIEAAVETCAANAKAL
-210 AQRGI
+210 AQREPQAVQAVTEALI
-215 LLPRG
+215 LSGLAMGMVGVSRPASG
-220 GGRHRGRRGDLR
+220 AEHQMAHYWEMDALRR
-232 GQRQGAGPAGAPGHP
+232 
-247 GCDRGAHPLW
+247 
-257 PGHGHGG
+257 
-264 RLPACL
+264 
-270 GGRSTRW
+270 
-277 PTTGRWTPCA
+277 
-287 GGEEHP
+287 GEEHP

-377 LSPLRPGAGGAL
+377 LSLCAQELVERYYGG
-389 LRRLKIGK
+389 
-397 RKRRDYAF
+397 
-405 SGDRL
+405 
-410 PSAGG
+410 
-415 ETGAALRHA
+415 
-424 AAGLRGA
+424 
-431 AGAHPHEI
+431 

>member
-79 LSYHKRVF
+79 LAYHKRVF

-186 HAHRRLWGHHREVH
+186 MLTAGFGDIIGKFTSLADWRLSHQLNGEYYCPEVA
-200 LPGGLEAVPP
+200 GVIEAAVETCAANAQAL
-210 AQRGI
+210 AQREPQAIQAVTEALI
-215 LLPRG
+215 LSGLAMGMVGVSRPASG
-220 GGRHRGRRGDLR
+220 AEHQMAHYWEMDALRR
-232 GQRQGAGPAGAPGHP
+232 
-247 GCDRGAHPLW
+247 
-257 PGHGHGG
+257 
-264 RLPACL
+264 
-270 GGRSTRW
+270 
-277 PTTGRWTPCA
+277 
-287 GGEEHP
+287 GEEHP

-364 RFTVQKLLEQKGK
+364 RFTVQKLLEQKGR
-377 LSPLRPGAGGAL
+377 LSLCAQELVARYYGG
-389 LRRLKIGK
+389 
-397 RKRRDYAF
+397 
-405 SGDRL
+405 
-410 PSAGG
+410 
-415 ETGAALRHA
+415 
-424 AAGLRGA
+424 
-431 AGAHPHEI
+431 